1 MPKWRKYPTKS
12 ADLLKIEDEKQAV
25 QALIAL
31 TKTMKGRRLITF
43 GGDFSTIKRK
53 LKLDDIENG
62 DLIHAEQEVQ
72 NFNAVAKI
80 IYRWRAGVGAYIAK
94 NKGVDCFET

>member
-1 MPKWRKYPTKS
+1 
-12 ADLLKIEDEKQAV
+12 
-25 QALIAL
+25 
-31 TKTMKGRRLITF
+31 MKGRRLITF
-43 GGDFSTIKRK
+43 GGDFATIKRE

-80 IYRWRAGVGAYIAK
+80 IYRWRAGVVHIYVK
-94 NKGVDCFET
+94 QY